1 MASTIA
7 ALLTEARAILQ
18 DVIPTGSPNGTRYS
32 NQDLL
37 DAFNDALLQARAKRP
52 DLFLDMGL
60 RNAVPRYN
68 TDDLTALTAFPID
81 QMCYGAFLYYI
92 VGRSELRDDT
102 FADDKRS
109 SLLLEKFIAQLMQVA
124 S

>member
-1 MASTIA
+1 MASTIS
-7 ALLTEARAILQ
+7 ALLLEARALLQ
-18 DVIPTGSPNGTRYS
+18 DVIPAGSPDGTRYT

-60 RNAVPRYN
+60 RNPVPRYV
-68 TDDLTALTAFPID
+68 TADIGANTAFPID
-81 QMCYGAFLYYI
+81 QMLYPAFLYYI

-102 FADDKRS
+102 FADDKRAAM
-109 SLLLEKFIAQLMQVA
+109 LLTKFTAQLLQVA

>member
-1 MASTIA
+1 MARTIA
-7 ALLTEARAILQ
+7 TLLLEARAILQ
-18 DVIPTGSPNGTRYS
+18 DVIPAGSPDGTRYT

-60 RNAVPRYN
+60 RNPIPQYN
-68 TDDLTALTAFPID
+68 TDDITANTAFPID
-81 QMCYGAFLYYI
+81 PMVYGAFIFYI

-102 FADDKRS
+102 FADDKRAEM
-109 SLLLEKFIAQLMQVA
+109 LLSRFVSQLLQVA